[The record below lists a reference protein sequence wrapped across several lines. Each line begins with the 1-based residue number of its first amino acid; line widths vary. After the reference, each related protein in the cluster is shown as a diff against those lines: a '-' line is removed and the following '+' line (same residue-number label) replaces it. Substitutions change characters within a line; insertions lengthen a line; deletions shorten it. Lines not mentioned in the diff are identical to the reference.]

1 MRVFKAATAA
11 TLSALL
17 FAIAGCGGSGNDS
30 GGGSG
35 GASAGAKDA
44 KSLTIGFAQR
54 TSDAPYYV
62 AMQKEVERL
71 SKEKGFKLL
80 FQDGAGDPV
89 KQIDAVQTMIAK
101 GVDVFIINAVS
112 PGTEKAQIGA
122 VAKQKPV
129 LFIDTPIP
137 EVGFT
142 TVQSD
147 NITIGQEAGKLMA
160 QRVGKGKTINLA
172 VLHGPPTDVE
182 VGPARRKGF
191 LEGLK
196 AGGVNYKIVAEAD
209 AAYTQDQAVPR
220 TEDMLAAH
228 SEIDAVFGYND
239 SMALGAL
246 SVLKN
251 KKNTKVLVSGIDGQK
266 EGLAAIKEGGCAG
279 QYVSTGLNSPALA
292 ARDSVEIAIQV
303 GTGAKKPG
311 DFPKVKYTKAAGIDC
326 NNIDEYYDPSS
337 TF

>member
-1 MRVFKAATAA
+1 MQVLKAGIAA

-17 FAIAGCGGSGNDS
+17 FATAACGGDDNGSASAS
-30 GGGSG
+30 GGG
-35 GASAGAKDA
+35 KDA

-71 SKEKGFKLL
+71 AKERGFKLL
-80 FQDGAGDPV
+80 FQDGGGDPV
-89 KQIDAVQTMIAK
+89 KQIDAVQTMMAQ

-137 EVGFT
+137 DLGFT

-147 NITIGQEAGKLMA
+147 NITIGREAGKLMA

-196 AGGVNYKIVAEAD
+196 AGGVNYKVVAEAD

-228 SEIDAVFGYND
+228 PETDVVFGYND

-251 KKNTKVLVSGIDGQK
+251 KKNKNVLVAGIDGQK
-266 EGLAAIKEGGCAG
+266 EGLAAIKDGGCDG
-279 QYVSTGLNSPALA
+279 QYVATGLNSPSLA
-292 ARDSVEIAIQV
+292 ARDSVAIAIQV
-303 GTGAKKPG
+303 GTGEKKPE